1 MQYTLV
7 YRKVGKVLTH
17 KVKLNKGDLAETLA
31 DQKDNILSQL
41 GADKNSPLF
50 AIVK

>member
-1 MQYTLV
+1 MQYTVV
-7 YRKVGKVLTH
+7 YRKSGEVRTH
-17 KVKLNKGDLAETLA
+17 KVNLNRGDLAETLA